1 MSNNKVAITGND
13 AAAYAIKQINPD
25 VMAAYPIT
33 PQTALVQKFSEYVAD
48 GLVNTEFVTVESE
61 HSAMSACVGAAAAGG
76 RVMTATAANGLA
88 LMFEIIYIAASNKL
102 PIVMPVVNRALSGPI
117 NIHCDHSD
125 SMAARDAGW
134 IQIYSESAQE
144 AYDNI
149 IQAIRIGE
157 NMQVRLPVM
166 VMYDGFITSHGI
178 EVVNFLEDKA
188 VRDFVGNYQPN
199 YPLLDTEKPLTY
211 GPLDLYDYYFEHKRQ
226 QIEDIKKSKS
236 IILDVAKEF
245 KEISGREY
253 GLFESYKLDDADTAI
268 VVLSSTAGTVKA
280 VVNQLRD
287 EGKKVGLLKPR
298 VIRPFPYQEIA
309 EALSHLKAV
318 AILDRS
324 DSFGGFGGPLFTEI
338 RSAMME
344 YGKMPENIN
353 IIYGLGGRDMNQ
365 QDAINV
371 YSQLEEIVKTGKV
384 KERIQ
389 YYGVRE

>member
-1 MSNNKVAITGND
+1 MSKNTVAITGND

-48 GLVNTEFVTVESE
+48 GLVKTEFVTVESE

-88 LMFEIIYIAASNKL
+88 LMFEIVYIAASSKL

-125 SMAARDAGW
+125 SMAARDSGW
-134 IQIYSESAQE
+134 IQLYSENAQE
-144 AYDNI
+144 AYDNT
-149 IQAIRIGE
+149 IQAIRIAE

-166 VMYDGFITSHGI
+166 VMFDGFITSHGI
-178 EVVNFLEDKA
+178 EMVDFLDDEVVQN
-188 VRDFVGNYQPN
+188 FVGNYQPN
-199 YPLLDTEKPLTY
+199 NPLLDPEKPLTY

-226 QIEDIKKSKS
+226 QAEDIKNSKP

-245 KEISGREY
+245 EKISGRPY
-253 GLFESYKLDDADTAI
+253 SLFESYQLEDAETAI
-268 VVLSSTAGTVKA
+268 VALSSTAGTTKE
-280 VVNQLRD
+280 VVDGMRAK
-287 EGKKVGLLKPR
+287 GKKVGLLKPR
-298 VIRPFPYQEIA
+298 VFRPFPYQEIA
-309 EALSHLKAV
+309 KTLSHLKAV

-324 DSFGGFGGPLFTEI
+324 DSFGAFGGPLFTEI

-344 YGKMPENIN
+344 FGKIPENID
-353 IIYGLGGRDMNQ
+353 IIYGLGGRDINEQDIEGVYNQ
-365 QDAINV
+365 LDAIAK
-371 YSQLEEIVKTGKV
+371 SGKV

-389 YYGVRE
+389 YLGVRE